1 MICHL
6 SNLIFLDSYFTFN
19 SISSIISKASHFG
32 HVAAVQ
38 LLVKSKASAD
48 FANHKGTTALMRASQ
63 EGHLDISDI
72 LLSAGAD
79 VNRKNHEG
87 MNALM
92 LASQR
97 GHGAMVLLLIK
108 SAAAMDEQTA
118 QGSTALMLACK
129 RGHEKCVEV
138 LVAMGAE
145 IFIRDIRSRTA
156 CDTATKRGYT
166 DLLAILN
173 TQLQVRRT
181 QEYRHAQR
189 TIQLLDMRALHQ
201 DGRLRLSSSERN
213 VQRLTHAVKMTLQT
227 NESILRADD
236 FEEMTDNPSCCSADL
251 TAMDISG
258 TVTVLNQSVHNGN
271 RPPYVSSNA
280 ISMTLQEA
288 QVIVSKPENIS
299 AVQIIRSFLTSSS
312 SSPSISSDILPSSH
326 PFTNITPPSS
336 SCNDDIHLNKSNG
349 NNLLS
354 QVRPGYALW
363 QWPLLLQRYFHC
375 FLS

>member
-1 MICHL
+1 M
-6 SNLIFLDSYFTFN
+6 
-19 SISSIISKASHFG
+19 
-32 HVAAVQ
+32 
-38 LLVKSKASAD
+38 KSKASAD

-72 LLSAGAD
+72 LLGAGAD

-108 SAAAMDEQTA
+108 SSAAMDEQTA

-201 DGRLRLSSSERN
+201 EGRLRLSAPERN
-213 VQRLTHAVKMTLQT
+213 VQKLTQAVKMTLQLKEMAYT
-227 NESILRADD
+227 SDEL
-236 FEEMTDNPSCCSADL
+236 EELSDNPSCCSADL
-251 TAMDISG
+251 TAMDISNSI
-258 TVTVLNQSVHNGN
+258 TVMNQSAHKISV
-271 RPPYVSSNA
+271 PYTSSSA
-280 ISMTLQEA
+280 MKMTYKEA
-288 QVIVSKPENIS
+288 QAIVSKPENVV
-299 AVQIIRSFLTSSS
+299 AVQVINTFLTSSS
-312 SSPSISSDILPSSH
+312 CTSTPSDNLPSMCAGTSH
-326 PFTNITPPSS
+326 SHSS
-336 SCNDDIHLNKSNG
+336 VSSNTG
-349 NNLLS
+349 KRLLF
-354 QVRPGYALW
+354 QARPGYATW
-363 QWPLLLQRYFHC
+363 QWPLLLQRYRNSQTLCNSIFSNGNCSDICDYLTPTHGILILDSKY
-375 FLS
+375 FILLFIDAWIYPQEYSN

>member
-1 MICHL
+1 
-6 SNLIFLDSYFTFN
+6 
-19 SISSIISKASHFG
+19 
-32 HVAAVQ
+32 
-38 LLVKSKASAD
+38 
-48 FANHKGTTALMRASQ
+48 MRASQ

-72 LLSAGAD
+72 LLGAGAD

-108 SAAAMDEQTA
+108 STAAMDEQTA

-145 IFIRDIRSRTA
+145 IFIRDIRGRTA

-201 DGRLRLSSSERN
+201 EGRLRLSAPERN
-213 VQRLTHAVKMTLQT
+213 VQKLTQAVKMTLQAT
-227 NESILRADD
+227 EMAHTIDEL
-236 FEEMTDNPSCCSADL
+236 EEMTDNPSCCSADL
-251 TAMDISG
+251 TAMEISDTI
-258 TVTVLNQSVHNGN
+258 TVTSQSVRNMSL
-271 RPPYVSSNA
+271 PYTSSSA
-280 ISMTLQEA
+280 LKMTYKEA
-288 QVIVSKPENIS
+288 QAIVSKPENVM
-299 AVQIIRSFLTSSS
+299 AVQVITTFLNSSS
-312 SSPSISSDILPSSH
+312 STSIPSYNSPNTRAGTS
-326 PFTNITPPSS
+326 PSS
-336 SCNDDIHLNKSNG
+336 SVSSNTEEHLLCQG
-349 NNLLS
+349 
-354 QVRPGYALW
+354 RPGYALW
-363 QWPLLLQRYFHC
+363 QWPVLLQR
-375 FLS
+375 